1 MPKVVNII
9 GQKFGR
15 LLVIKEFSERTPN
28 GHKKYVCNCDCGNTH
43 ITSGESIRKG
53 SSKSCG
59 CLRREYKS
67 SNYNENRKQQ
77 ILKDLYHSTVV
88 KRCKSKGWVDFL
100 DFSLFE
106 NIVQSNCKYCG
117 VEPISKIEDRS
128 NKNNGY
134 LMVNGVDRIDS
145 DLGYTRENSVPCC
158 KICNSA
164 KNNMSVNDF
173 KEWVRKV
180 YNHLF

>member
-15 LLVIKEFSERTPN
+15 LVVLEEYSKRTPN
-28 GHKKYVCNCDCGNTH
+28 GHKKYVCQCDCGNTH
-43 ITSGESIRKG
+43 ITSGESIRRG

-59 CLRREYKS
+59 CLRKEYKP

-77 ILKDLYHSTVV
+77 ILKDLYHSTIV
-88 KRCKSKGWVDFL
+88 KRCKSKGWVDFIG
-100 DFSLFE
+100 FELFK

-117 VEPISKIEDRS
+117 VEPISRVDDRS
-128 NKNNGY
+128 NKNNKF

-145 DLGYTRENSVPCC
+145 DLGYTKENSVSCC
-158 KICNSA
+158 KVCNSA
-164 KNNMSVNDF
+164 KNNMPVDEF
-173 KEWVRKV
+173 KSWVKRV
-180 YNHLF
+180 YKHLF